1 MAPSPLCGVANKTFY
16 FLFFL
21 SFFSSSILLYED
33 LCWIWLFS
41 YLCYFCGLS
50 SYMHIDVMKIQMV
63 FYSCTLIL
71 WRFRW
76 FFTPA
81 YAEWEGVSF
90 WVKSH
95 LPWSYTLFV
104 CWDFLWLFI
113 LSWKVFAYFWYRDS
127 WEPLTDFD
135 RLWDNRS
142 LKALLCILSQT
153 NKKKH
158 SFSLPK
164 TQASRRANSGT
175 NTGNGMWDRPGTGST
190 WILGLCLEMIVAV
203 ELHSITEVDSWYLT

>member
-1 MAPSPLCGVANKTFY
+1 MGIYVGSDCFLIYVIFVAFPL
-16 FLFFL
+16 
-21 SFFSSSILLYED
+21 I
-33 LCWIWLFS
+33 
-41 YLCYFCGLS
+41 
-50 SYMHIDVMKIQMV
+50 
-63 FYSCTLIL
+63 CTLIL

-76 FFTPA
+76 FFTTA

-104 CWDFLWLFI
+104 CWDFIWLFI

-153 NKKKH
+153 NRKNIPLVCPRRKPPEEQILAQIPVTTWKWL
-158 SFSLPK
+158 SLWSCIP
-164 TQASRRANSGT
+164 
-175 NTGNGMWDRPGTGST
+175 
-190 WILGLCLEMIVAV
+190 
-203 ELHSITEVDSWYLT
+203 